1 MSRSLRIQYPG
12 AIYHVTVRGNG
23 RQALVADDADRR
35 LFYSRMESSVEH
47 AGVRVYLF
55 CLMTNH
61 LHLVLETPKANLSA
75 FMQSLLTGYTVCYNL
90 RHRRHGHLM
99 QGRYGARLV
108 SGDEYLL
115 KLSRYVHLN
124 PVKVGALSRAT
135 LKDRIAHLRRYVW
148 SSYRSYIG
156 DLAKI
161 PWVTYEPMLALVN
174 GKARNVSYRR
184 FVETGLAE
192 DDEEFRV
199 AMNKSARCIGP
210 EKFRDWVEEQHA
222 MLLSSRRCPEDVAF
236 RRLPGRW
243 VESDEVL
250 EAVAKLSGSDVD
262 SILTRRRGQVWKGI
276 AAWLMVK
283 HAGMTRRDVARV
295 LGLRGGSG
303 VSYQIQLARQAIP
316 NDSRLLTMIMYC
328 IPVLS

>member
-1 MSRSLRIQYPG
+1 
-12 AIYHVTVRGNG
+12 
-23 RQALVADDADRR
+23 
-35 LFYSRMESSVEH
+35 
-47 AGVRVYLF
+47 
-55 CLMTNH
+55 
-61 LHLVLETPKANLSA
+61 
-75 FMQSLLTGYTVCYNL
+75 MQSLLTGYTVCYNL
-90 RHRRHGHLM
+90 RHRRHGHLT

-124 PVKVGALSRAT
+124 PVKVGALSRAP

-148 SSYRSYIG
+148 SSYLSYIG
-156 DLAKI
+156 DLARI

-199 AMNKSARCIGP
+199 AMNESARCIGP
-210 EKFRDWVEEQHA
+210 STFRDWVEEQHA
-222 MLLSSRRCPEDVAF
+222 MLLTSRRRPEDVAF

-262 SILTRRRGQVWKGI
+262 SILARRRGQVWKGV

-295 LGLRGGSG
+295 LRLGGGSG
-303 VSYQIQLARQAIP
+303 ASYQIKLAEQAMA
-316 NDSRLLTMIMYC
+316 NDSRLANRIKRLEKKWQ
-328 IPVLS
+328 

>member
-1 MSRSLRIQYPG
+1 MSRSLRIQYSG
-12 AIYHVTVRGNG
+12 AIYHVTVRGNA
-23 RQALVADDADRR
+23 RQAIYADDADRR

-61 LHLVLETPKANLSA
+61 VHLVLETPKGNLSA

-124 PVKVGALSRAT
+124 PVKVGALSRAPIE
-135 LKDRIAHLRRYVW
+135 DRLSHLRRYPW

-156 DLAKI
+156 RSVRI
-161 PWVTYEPMLALVN
+161 PWVTYEPMLSLVD
-174 GKARNVSYRR
+174 GKSPGVSYRR
-184 FVETGLAE
+184 FVEAGLAV
-192 DDEEFRV
+192 DDEEFTV
-199 AMNKSARCIGP
+199 AMNESVRCIGP

-222 MLLSSRRCPEDVAF
+222 LLLTSRRCPEDVAL
-236 RRLPGRW
+236 RHLPDRW

-250 EAVAKLSGSDVD
+250 DAVAKLSGGDVD
-262 SILTRRRGQVWKGI
+262 SILARRRGQVWKGI
-276 AAWLMVK
+276 AACLMVK
-283 HAGMTRRDVARV
+283 HTGMTRRDVARV
-295 LGLRGGSG
+295 LGLGGGSG
-303 VSYQIQLARQAIP
+303 VSYQIKLARQALA
-316 NDSRLLTMIMYC
+316 NDSRLANRIQRLERKWQ
-328 IPVLS
+328 